1 MVRHS
6 QNVSRNASWKVNGTG
21 LFGSL
26 HWNGANA
33 TSGKVVHFSRSEVCN
48 RIFVFQFFKPILR
61 TNFRPRPHVSGYFL
75 IRNYIF
81 PDTASVHTYPVLPAY
96 ESPLQ
101 NGKCLNSLWIRN
113 RVDAKSRFFFI
124 RWRNKVDSSS
134 LLWIMY
140 SRWKHRSQVLSR
152 QSKMQI
158 SRSLRRM
165 LSCQYS
171 QRRPGYKS

>member
-1 MVRHS
+1 MQIRPINSH
-6 QNVSRNASWKVNGTG
+6 NKVWAFTVEALHNGHAYWG
-21 LFGSL
+21 HKKEAVIERLK
-26 HWNGANA
+26 
-33 TSGKVVHFSRSEVCN
+33 TSS
-48 RIFVFQFFKPILR
+48 
-61 TNFRPRPHVSGYFL
+61 HVSGYFW
-75 IRNYIF
+75 IGNFYF
-81 PDTASVHTYPVLPAY
+81 PDTASVHTYLVHPAY

-124 RWRNKVDSSS
+124 RWRNKVESSS